1 MGPMDNKKKIAVV
14 TGAARGIGRAC
25 AEKLAKDGMAV
36 LLLGRTQASVE
47 KAAEELRAQGL
58 EAEAFV
64 CEVSDRASV
73 QAAAA
78 QILEK
83 YGRVDVLVNNA
94 GITRDAMFHKMSDE
108 SWDTVIDT
116 NLTGTYN
123 VCRAFVPA
131 MRTARSG
138 CIVNLASTSALGNIG
153 QANYAASKAGVM
165 GLTRTLAKE
174 LGPYGIRVNAIM
186 PGSTRTD
193 MFRTVPEELVKKLE
207 GAVPLRRLAEPEEQ
221 AAVISFLCSDAAS
234 YLTGQS
240 IAVDGG
246 LSCR

>member
-1 MGPMDNKKKIAVV
+1 MGNRNKIAVV
-14 TGAARGIGRAC
+14 TGAARGIGYAC
-25 AEKLAKDGMAV
+25 AKKLAQDGMTV
-36 LLLGRTQASVE
+36 VLLGRSLETTE
-47 KAAEELRAQGL
+47 KAAEALRAEGL
-58 EAEAFV
+58 DAVALA
-64 CEVSDRASV
+64 CEVTERASV
-73 QAAAA
+73 EAAAA
-78 QILEK
+78 QILERF
-83 YGRVDVLVNNA
+83 GRVNVLVNNA
-94 GITRDAMFHKMSDE
+94 GITRDAMLHKMSYE
-108 SWDTVIDT
+108 SWDAVIDT
-116 NLTGTYN
+116 NLTGTFN

-131 MRTARSG
+131 MREARSG

-165 GLTRTLAKE
+165 GLTRTMAKE

-186 PGSTRTD
+186 PGSTKTD

-221 AAVISFLCSDAAS
+221 AAVIAFLCSDAAS

>member
-1 MGPMDNKKKIAVV
+1 MGNRNKVAVV
-14 TGAARGIGRAC
+14 TGAARGIGYAC
-25 AEKLAKDGMAV
+25 AKKLAQDGMTV
-36 LLLGRTQASVE
+36 VLLGRSLETTE
-47 KAAEELRAQGL
+47 KAAEELRAEGL
-58 EAEAFV
+58 DAVALA
-64 CEVSDRASV
+64 CEVTERASV
-73 QAAAA
+73 EAAAA
-78 QILEK
+78 QILERF
-83 YGRVDVLVNNA
+83 GRVNVLVNNA
-94 GITRDAMFHKMSDE
+94 GITRDAMLHKMSYE
-108 SWDTVIDT
+108 SWDAVIDT
-116 NLTGTYN
+116 NLTGTFN

-131 MRTARSG
+131 MREARSG

-165 GLTRTLAKE
+165 GLTRTMAKE

-186 PGSTRTD
+186 PGSTKTD

-221 AAVISFLCSDAAS
+221 AAVIAFLCSDAAS